1 MKHSHLSS
9 ALLFLFATVFIISCS
24 KKEEPEPSMGDQ
36 VAGSYTLTKITLSS
50 GLTADVPFTNPTT
63 GVVTSGK
70 VAVTKVAD
78 DKVTAK
84 ITLTNKDKAGVSTDG
99 VTDSGEVVLKK
110 ATTGEIEAYIGTN
123 KIGIYSSG
131 SLSLYVV
138 DQTLGNLTLTGKKN

>member
-36 VAGSYTLTKITLSS
+36 VAGSYTITKLTLSN

-63 GVVTSGK
+63 SITTSGK
-70 VAVTKVAD
+70 VAITKVAD

-84 ITLTNKDKAGVSTDG
+84 ITLTNKDKAGVSTDA

-110 ATTGEIEAYIGTN
+110 TATGEIEAYIGTN
-123 KIGIYSSG
+123 KIGVYSSG

-138 DQTLGNLTLTGKKN
+138 DPTLGNLTLTGKKN